1 MSYQQNKNASCSK
14 CSYDC
19 ATYNRRVHSNLCDKC
34 EQQFICNNLHIGNGD
49 IQQFEGVQGKSFI

>member
-19 ATYNRRVHSNLCDKC
+19 TTYYSRFHPNLCDKC
-34 EQQFICNNLHIGNGD
+34 EQQLISNNLHVGNGD